1 MSIKLKLTVF
11 LSLLVAAI
19 LMLNVSI
26 TYFWSKSDMQEDVI
40 GRMEI
45 ISKQIG
51 ESINSYQDA
60 LTRLEKAQEEK
71 LRAASVAIQSSL
83 DPDIANVTNEEL
95 VRLTAKLQLEGISL
109 WVKTPNDIVVKRS
122 SDPGEINLG
131 SNTMDYWY
139 RAFQQL
145 FALKPVQVGF
155 GRALPNFWSGPFN
168 FSTSDPEKILKWG
181 DYYDGTTNY
190 MINPYMRG
198 DVFIDFKDSIGTEKL
213 IKQLLQDNPDIV
225 EITGIDPA
233 FFGKAPIIKIKK
245 GKPVYNLD
253 VRDIV
258 FGTYSYK
265 DDDDVEHVNAAIKT
279 GKTVTAN
286 IDAEGAK
293 LLKSYIPIH
302 GDRDYIVTVSFNRS
316 AISSDLHRQL
326 LLNCVIGLALLAATV
341 VTSYWLSGLMIRP
354 VRQILRKV
362 NAVAEGNFDDPL
374 PVVSNDELGLLSDR
388 VNTMAGNL
396 SSYTSRL
403 KDTAEELRSTKQY
416 LESFVHHSSDAIH
429 VADPDGNLMQLN
441 AAFEKMYGWPA
452 AEALGRRLPEVPEE
466 LKAEFARILRKVVGG
481 GAVAD
486 YETTRYRKDGS
497 PIDVSITISPVRD
510 ESGTVVGIA
519 SISRNITERKHTEE
533 MLRRSEKLS
542 MVGQLAAG
550 VAHEIRNPLTT
561 LRGFVQLQQQTGSIT
576 PSHLDTMLS
585 ELDRINFIVGEFLVL
600 SKPQAV
606 RYQLVDIVGIT
617 KETKALLEAQALMN
631 NVQIELLKSP
641 NLPLVNGEPNQ
652 LKQVLL
658 NVLKNG
664 MEAMPEGGRL
674 RIEITEERG
683 GEAVSRT
690 EVDQTE
696 VGQAGVG
703 EVQVGQ
709 AEIGHVGVG
718 QEAAASRTAAQEA
731 AATGEA
737 GIAGGAAAGEAGVT
751 EEVAGTDEVAAGET
765 AAANEQ
771 VAVAGEAAAGEA
783 VAIIEGADIDD
794 VKANILIAIEDEGY
808 GIPEEELKH
817 LGEPFYSNKATGHGL
832 GLMVSQQ
839 IIAGHKGS
847 IRYSSTL
854 GRGTRVEIRLP
865 L

>member
-11 LSLLVAAI
+11 LSLLVASI

-95 VRLTAKLQLEGISL
+95 VRLTGKLQLEGISL
-109 WVKTPNDIVVKRS
+109 WVKTRNDIVVKRS
-122 SDPGEINLG
+122 SDAGEINLG

-181 DYYDGTTNY
+181 DYYDGSTNY

-265 DDDDVEHVNAAIKT
+265 YDEDVEHVNTAIKT

-286 IDAEGAK
+286 IDAEGTK
-293 LLKSYIPIH
+293 LLRSYIPIH
-302 GDRDYIVTVSFNRS
+302 GDRDYIVTVSFDRS

-326 LLNCVIGLALLAATV
+326 LLNCVIALVLLAATV
-341 VTSYWLSGLMIRP
+341 LTSYWLAGLMIRP

-362 NAVAEGNFDDPL
+362 NEVAEGNFDDPL

-441 AAFEKMYGWPA
+441 AAFEKMYGWHA
-452 AEALGRRLPEVPEE
+452 AEALGRRLPEMPEE
-466 LKAEFARILRKVVGG
+466 LRAEFARILRKVVGG

-576 PSHLDTMLS
+576 PTHLDTMLS

-606 RYQLVDIVGIT
+606 RYQLVDIVSIT
-617 KETKALLEAQALMN
+617 KETKSLLEAQALMN
-631 NVQIELLKSP
+631 NVQIELLEAP
-641 NLPLVNGEPNQ
+641 DLPLVNGEPNQ

-664 MEAMPEGGRL
+664 MEAMPDGGKL

-683 GEAVSRT
+683 GEAVRRA
-690 EVDQTE
+690 D
-696 VGQAGVG
+696 VGQAGAG
-703 EVQVGQ
+703 G
-709 AEIGHVGVG
+709 
-718 QEAAASRTAAQEA
+718 AAAAGWTAAQEA
-731 AATGEA
+731 ATAGEA
-737 GIAGGAAAGEAGVT
+737 RVAGGAADAGEA
-751 EEVAGTDEVAAGET
+751 AAQEA
-765 AAANEQ
+765 AAANEA
-771 VAVAGEAAAGEA
+771 AVAGEAAASEA
-783 VAIIEGADIDD
+783 VREAAAADEALADGGAAASESVAAVEAAAGDD
-794 VKANILIAIEDEGY
+794 VEANIVIAIEDEGY
-808 GIPEEELKH
+808 GISEEELKH